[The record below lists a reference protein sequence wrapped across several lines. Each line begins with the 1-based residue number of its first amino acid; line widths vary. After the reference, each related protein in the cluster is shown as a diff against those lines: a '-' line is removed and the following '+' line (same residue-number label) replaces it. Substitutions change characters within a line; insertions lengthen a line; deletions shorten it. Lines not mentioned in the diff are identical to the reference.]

1 MNIYVNTLEEI
12 AESGNLRMSITKIK
26 VEFSK
31 DPLEAILQ
39 ANRVIWGPYSNHAK
53 ACCISALSTVNAP
66 RYHEALRASIEAALW
81 HKEGSVRDAS
91 AIALIRLDDASSLKA
106 LEALQRFHPES
117 AAVKSAIKSLLMPL

>member
-39 ANRVIWGPYSNHAK
+39 ANRVIWGPYSDHAK

-81 HKEGSVRDAS
+81 HKERVVRDAS
-91 AIALIRLDDASSLKA
+91 AIALIRLDDVSSLKA
-106 LEALQRFHPES
+106 LEALQRFHPEA
-117 AAVKSAIKSLLMPL
+117 AAVKSAIKSLLTPL